1 MSGSQG
7 GTWTDKKAVGDVLEK
22 QRPADHTDRME
33 MGMCSEAAS
42 VFLDSSR
49 VPSLELSWVFP
60 WLRKGAAA
68 V

>member
-1 MSGSQG
+1 M
-7 GTWTDKKAVGDVLEK
+7 LEK

-33 MGMCSEAAS
+33 MGVCSEATG
-42 VFLDSSR
+42 VFLDASR
-49 VPSLELSWVFP
+49 VPFLELSWVFP